1 MQKIVLRASDPIL
14 PIGVLSCVGTTSP
27 RTKIQFTTR
36 DDGIRPVDA
45 IGRPIGDVCADHAEW
60 LGEDNAGHELDAAM
74 QDGVSKVFAENAF
87 IGSL

>member
-1 MQKIVLRASDPIL
+1 LTPSAE
-14 PIGVLSCVGTTSP
+14 
-27 RTKIQFTTR
+27 
-36 DDGIRPVDA
+36 
-45 IGRPIGDVCADHAEW
+45 PIGDVCADHAEW